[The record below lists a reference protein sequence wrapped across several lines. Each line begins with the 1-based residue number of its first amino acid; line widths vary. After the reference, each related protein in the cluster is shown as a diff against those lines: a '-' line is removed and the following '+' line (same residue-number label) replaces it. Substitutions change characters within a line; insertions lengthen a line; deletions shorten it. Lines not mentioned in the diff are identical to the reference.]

1 MRGVNN
7 AKESGDFIW
16 AVQLVPPCVGG
27 QIGKVKVM
35 TTRQRSA
42 LVRNSATRFAAT
54 AESNALWRRNAPK
67 PETNSIALTG

>member
-27 QIGKVKVM
+27 QNAKTDSELIRKE
-35 TTRQRSA
+35 
-42 LVRNSATRFAAT
+42 RF
-54 AESNALWRRNAPK
+54 LC
-67 PETNSIALTG
+67 